1 MAMKIRSGKQ
11 GGLLIWM
18 IIRKS
23 YIPSRR
29 IISPKKYVKKHKL
42 GEYSEEETLEDWGG
56 IKPIPMIDETE
67 TKSVSDERKA
77 ETKRRL
83 QGRAAEY
90 LMFSDD

>member
-23 YIPSRR
+23 HIPSRR

-42 GEYSEEETLEDWGG
+42 GEYSEEETLED
-56 IKPIPMIDETE
+56 
-67 TKSVSDERKA
+67 
-77 ETKRRL
+77 
-83 QGRAAEY
+83 
-90 LMFSDD
+90 